1 MSDVGI
7 FETMRVREG
16 HLPLLDRHVVRLE
29 RSAPVIG
36 LPRPS
41 AVVRAIAME
50 RAAAGESDRILRLG
64 WSRQGIA
71 WLERDLGPRV
81 AQRLVTVGVPHRGYP
96 VKSEDREVFDR
107 ARAEAE
113 RAGGTEPL
121 LLTPNGQVAEAAR
134 YAIVWIEGAVLCY
147 PAADLGVLPSIGL
160 GRVLEIAKAVGM
172 ATAAVHVPRIALDG
186 HPVWLV
192 NAVRGLVHVES
203 LDGRGLPLSDG
214 LRQVA
219 RVFWA
224 AA

>member
-1 MSDVGI
+1 MSEPGI

-16 HLPLLDRHVVRLE
+16 RLPLLDRHLARLL

-41 AVVRAIAME
+41 GVVRDIALE
-50 RAAAGESDRILRLG
+50 RAAAGAPDRILRLA

-71 WLERDLGPRV
+71 WTDRELGPRV
-81 AQRLVTVGVPHRGYP
+81 AQHVVTVRVPHHAYP
-96 VKSEDREVFDR
+96 VKSEDRQTFDR

-113 RAGGTEPL
+113 RLGGTEPL
-121 LLTPNGQVAEAAR
+121 LLTLGGQVAEAAR
-134 YAIVWIEGAVLCY
+134 YAVLWIEGAVLCY

-160 GRVLEIAKAVGM
+160 GRVLEAAAAAGM
-172 ATAAVHVPRIALDG
+172 ATAAVRAPRIALDG

-203 LDGRGLPLSDG
+203 LDGRATPQSDG

-219 RVFWA
+219 RAFWPDA
-224 AA
+224 

>member
-1 MSDVGI
+1 MSEPGI

-16 HLPLLDRHVVRLE
+16 RLPLLDRHLARLE

-41 AVVRAIAME
+41 GVVRDIALE
-50 RAAAGESDRILRLG
+50 RAGTGAPDRILRLG
-64 WSRQGIA
+64 WSRQGVA
-71 WLERDLGPRV
+71 WTERELGPRV
-81 AQRLVTVGVPHRGYP
+81 AQHVVTVSVPHRGYP
-96 VKSEDREVFDR
+96 VKSEDRQVFDR

-121 LLTPNGQVAEAAR
+121 LLTPRGQVAEAAR
-134 YAIVWIEGAVLCY
+134 YAVLWIEGVVLCY

-160 GRVLEIAKAVGM
+160 RRVLEVAAAAGV
-172 ATAAVHVPRIALDG
+172 ATAAVRAPRIALDG
-186 HPVWLV
+186 HPLWLV

-203 LDGRGLPLSDG
+203 LDGRALPQSDA

-219 RVFWA
+219 RAFWPDA
-224 AA
+224 